1 MKQTMEAR
9 RVSGLILAGGQG
21 MRMGGQDKG
30 WLELVGAPLVELTLA
45 RLRPQL
51 ANGEL
56 LISANRNLER
66 YAALARALPDAP
78 EFAGCGPLAGL
89 EAGLAACAAPWLVAV
104 PCDLPFLPADLASRL
119 LAPLLRGEAS
129 LSAASCAGRQHPACM
144 ALSVELLE
152 DLRAY
157 LRADGRKVREWQ
169 ARVGALQID
178 FDDAPEAFRNLN
190 TPDDLAAAE
199 AYASQWRQS

>member
-1 MKQTMEAR
+1 MAPGQADGMCA
-9 RVSGLILAGGQG
+9 LLLAGGQG
-21 MRMGGQDKG
+21 MRMGRKDKG
-30 WLELVGAPLVELTLA
+30 WLELAGAPLVELTLA

-51 ANGEL
+51 GKGEL

-66 YAALARALPDAP
+66 YAALARTLPDAP
-78 EFAGCGPLAGL
+78 EFSGCGPLAGL
-89 EAGLAACAAPWLVAV
+89 EAGLAACSAPWLVAV

-119 LAPLLRGEAS
+119 LAPLLRGEAR
-129 LSAASCAGRQHPACM
+129 LSAASCAGRQHPVCM

-157 LRADGRKVREWQ
+157 LRAGGRRVREWQ
-169 ARVGALQID
+169 ARAGALQIA

-190 TPDDLAAAE
+190 TPEELAAAE
-199 AYASQWRQS
+199 RYASQRAKS